1 MRSRV
6 VGGPNVGAYISLGP
20 RAVDVGFWG
29 VAPGSETN
37 GARVLDGR
45 NERLFV
51 ASSAAPTSARQA
63 TGPASSSKWK
73 LRGNQPMVA
82 SMACE

>member
-20 RAVDVGFWG
+20 HAVDVGFWG

-37 GARVLDGR
+37 GARVLNGR
-45 NERLFV
+45 NDDFLWRR
-51 ASSAAPTSARQA
+51 APTSAHQA
-63 TGPASSSKWK
+63 TGPASSNKWK